1 MKAERQQKECTS
13 RVVQPSKGGGGRIVD
28 NRPQSRDQTKI
39 VNAIQKH
46 ENKSIFRNNLESEQ
60 NNNYLNNK
68 ESNQTSVVQGYFI
81 YEGKPI
87 PDKLSEGLHG
97 WAHANL
103 QGSSRIKFFQ
113 IYQDKTTPVEIT
125 QWFGEKGMTFK
136 EVFFNH
142 LSHYEMGMLSV
153 RRSELIFEIT
163 HTMFYDCI
171 QSTIPG
177 MKKLVDDIAHVDIT
191 RPTAYAFLEGYS
203 FQVKQIIAEA
213 QKSRYLETEQGDIL
227 KEKVKKVE
235 SEYTDHT
242 GTSRWA
248 DMEVVDSDDEDKSA
262 YIEVKSVSSTY
273 DPDVETKRSF
283 ESQALAYSKCGKK
296 VTYVFKNDPP
306 QWIKSILARLKLK
319 FIIA

>member
-171 QSTIPG
+171 QSTIP
-177 MKKLVDDIAHVDIT
+177 
-191 RPTAYAFLEGYS
+191 
-203 FQVKQIIAEA
+203 
-213 QKSRYLETEQGDIL
+213 
-227 KEKVKKVE
+227 
-235 SEYTDHT
+235 
-242 GTSRWA
+242 
-248 DMEVVDSDDEDKSA
+248 
-262 YIEVKSVSSTY
+262 
-273 DPDVETKRSF
+273 
-283 ESQALAYSKCGKK
+283 
-296 VTYVFKNDPP
+296 
-306 QWIKSILARLKLK
+306 
-319 FIIA
+319 